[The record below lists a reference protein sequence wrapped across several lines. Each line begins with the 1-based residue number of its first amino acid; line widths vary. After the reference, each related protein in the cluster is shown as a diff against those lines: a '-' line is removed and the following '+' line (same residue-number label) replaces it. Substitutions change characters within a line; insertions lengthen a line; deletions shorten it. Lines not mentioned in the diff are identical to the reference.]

1 MTASTVTSTVP
12 VEVSTISTP
21 LGDDLIPGLLTEGV
35 VLNTV
40 VDDLEVPDASNRG
53 TQNPP
58 SWLTGHRRI
67 PDFRAPRVHPEWSEL
82 THGPRETILI
92 GLLFRGCRLMQVKF
106 KRHCFSEAGTT
117 SLC

>member
-12 VEVSTISTP
+12 VEVSTIST
-21 LGDDLIPGLLTEGV
+21 LSGDDFIPGILTEGLV
-35 VLNTV
+35 PNTV
-40 VDDLEVPDASNRG
+40 VDDLEVPVASSG
-53 TQNPP
+53 ATQNPP
-58 SWLTGHRRI
+58 GWLTGHRRI

-106 KRHCFSEAGTT
+106 RRLCCSEAGTT